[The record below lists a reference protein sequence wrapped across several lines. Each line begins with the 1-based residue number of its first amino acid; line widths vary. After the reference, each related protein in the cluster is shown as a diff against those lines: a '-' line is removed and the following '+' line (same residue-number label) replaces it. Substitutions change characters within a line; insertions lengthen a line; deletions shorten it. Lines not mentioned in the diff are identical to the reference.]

1 MPPRALPTAVP
12 PTATSRCLK
21 RAKGEVRITF
31 PPRWKII
38 IKMNLPEVLKQQVN
52 GIACVCVCVC
62 VCVCSVASGV
72 YDSATLLT
80 IARQASG
87 G

>member
-1 MPPRALPTAVP
+1 MELRVY
-12 PTATSRCLK
+12 
-21 RAKGEVRITF
+21 
-31 PPRWKII
+31 
-38 IKMNLPEVLKQQVN
+38 
-52 GIACVCVCVC
+52 VCVCVC

-87 G
+87 GWLKT